1 MRKRKFTRQICFA
14 VQDDIFDLIHEM
26 TQREEVSVSS
36 WIRDAIN
43 LKLSQNYQHKN
54 LEEE

>member
-14 VQDDIFDLIHEM
+14 VQDDIFDLIYEI

-36 WIRDAIN
+36 WIRDAVN